1 MNLKNSFLFL
11 LVAMSLISCD
21 KTRVFDEYTDVGNI
35 WHKDS
40 IIAYDLPEVDTT
52 KAYKLFVNV
61 RSNNDYQFSNLFLI
75 VSLDKPNGVTHIDTL
90 EYVMADPEGNLLG
103 EGFSDIKE
111 SKLFYKEKFQFNK
124 GQHHVRIRHAMR
136 ESGRV
141 RGVDSLSGITEV
153 GFRIESLE

>member
-11 LVAMSLISCD
+11 FLTLSLISCD
-21 KTRVFDEYTDVGNI
+21 KTRVFDEYTDVGSF

-40 IIAYDLPEVDTT
+40 IVEYDLPEVDTT
-52 KAYKLFVNV
+52 KVYNLFVNV
-61 RSNNDYQFSNLFLI
+61 RTNKNYQFNNLFLI
-75 VSLDKPNGVTHIDTL
+75 VSLDKPTGVTHIDTL
-90 EYVMADPEGNLLG
+90 EYLMADAEGKLLG

-111 SKLFYKEKFQFNK
+111 SKLFYKEKFKFNK
-124 GQHHVRIRHAMR
+124 GQHNVRIRHAMR

-141 RGVDSLSGITEV
+141 RGVDSLRGITEI